1 MKNTTLDILGC
12 CVLRDTFSLH
22 EGDGGYVI
30 KKYVQIPSPVS
41 VVTKSPRYQ
50 IGEEIK
56 VIFLREKLTSSKN
69 VKYLN

>member
-56 VIFLREKLTSSKN
+56 SDLFEGKANFIKN